1 MNGINLYHRPTPY
14 HTQGTNLYRVL
25 QIEKSNTEQLL
36 LKKNRS
42 NKNPVNW
49 AKVEMGEIF

>member
-1 MNGINLYHRPTPY
+1 MNGKNVDHSPTPY

-25 QIEKSNTEQLL
+25 QIHKSNTKQLL

-42 NKNPVNW
+42 NKNSVNW
-49 AKVEMGEIF
+49 AKFEMGEIF